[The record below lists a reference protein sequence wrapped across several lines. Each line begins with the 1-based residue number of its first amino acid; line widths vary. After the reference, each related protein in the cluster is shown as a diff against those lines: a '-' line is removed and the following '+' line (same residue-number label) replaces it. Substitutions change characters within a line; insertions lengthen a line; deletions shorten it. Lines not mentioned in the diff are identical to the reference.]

1 MSVREALQ
9 SKQNKGIR
17 GVKPTLA
24 TLLISIPFLIE
35 AVVILKLLVHAIFLR
50 NETTYPEGVG
60 IYAFLTT
67 LRTGHLYSDPF
78 QPPWNAQQYGPV
90 FYFLGSV
97 FAKLA
102 HGAPM
107 LTTELIR
114 ALSFLAFLGSV
125 GLAGYLAWRL
135 ERRRAWVAFEIVLGL
150 ACVCATPFCASA
162 RADALSIFFILA
174 ALAVYQVAEGRT
186 RLVFWAGVLGAL
198 GFLTK
203 QSVGAVL
210 LALAIDSVIAK
221 RFRDTA
227 ALIGGSAVTT
237 GLILSVLWLRHE
249 PFLAN
254 FGVIQHASVQW
265 PAAIPQAIRFVQFSL
280 TSVVALGIAMVGVGQ
295 SWRDVSYRPVL
306 LAIVFG
312 CISSVAGLAIAGA
325 DANYLIL
332 PWFLVILM
340 VPAGLGRIEESAQ
353 RSVWIPVGLTMLTC
367 LFLFYQRSYFRKTPA
382 QNLVTERV
390 GDLRML
396 SDWPYLELRSR
407 DPILLDPYFYHQLS
421 LQGVWSIAPIL
432 ASIDAREYDLILING
447 SHSSDQ
453 TEFTVHTYR
462 GFSNWGPET
471 LNAMQ
476 QNYQAL
482 CEVPGFIALVPKDR
496 PDMVREENISEIF
509 QQPCL
514 ATMRQLQIA
523 PGMR

>member
-1 MSVREALQ
+1 MREALQ
-9 SKQNKGIR
+9 NKQDKR
-17 GVKPTLA
+17 TAVRPTLA

-35 AVVILKLLVHAIFLR
+35 AVVIVRLLVHAIFLR

-125 GLAGYLAWRL
+125 GLVGCLAWKL

-150 ACVCATPFCASA
+150 ACVCAMPFCASA

-174 ALAVYQVAEGRT
+174 ALAVYQVAEGRA

-203 QSVGAVL
+203 QSVGPVL
-210 LALAIDSVIAK
+210 LALAVDSVIAK
-221 RFRDTA
+221 RFRDTV
-227 ALIGGSAVTT
+227 ALICGTAVATV
-237 GLILSVLWLRHE
+237 LILSVLWLRHE

-254 FGVIQHASVQW
+254 FAVIRYANVLWSAVILQT
-265 PAAIPQAIRFVQFSL
+265 IGFVGYSL
-280 TSVVALGIAMVGVGQ
+280 TSVIAIGIALIGVEQ
-295 SWRDVSYRPVL
+295 RWRNQRYRPIL

-312 CISSVAGLAIAGA
+312 CISNMAGLAIAGG

-332 PWFLVILM
+332 PWFLIILM
-340 VPAGLGRIEESAQ
+340 VPAGLGRIEKWAQ
-353 RSVWIPVGLTMLTC
+353 GSGWIPVSLALTGC
-367 LFLFYQRSYFRKTPA
+367 VVLFYQRSHFRETPA

-390 GDLRML
+390 GGLRML

-407 DPILLDPYFYHQLS
+407 NPVLLDPYFYHQLS
-421 LQGVWSIAPIL
+421 LHGVWSIAPIRT
-432 ASIDAREYDLILING
+432 SIDGREYDLILING
-447 SHSSDQ
+447 THSNDVVG
-453 TEFTVHTYR
+453 FTVHTYR
-462 GFSNWGPET
+462 GFSNWGPEVVD
-471 LNAMQ
+471 AIQ
-476 QNYQAL
+476 QNYQTL
-482 CEVPGFIALVPKDR
+482 CEVPGFMAFVPRDR
-496 PDMVREENISEIF
+496 ADAVHETDIGEIF
-509 QQPCL
+509 QQPCV
-514 ATMRQLQIA
+514 ATNRHLRLA
-523 PGMR
+523 PGAR

>member
-1 MSVREALQ
+1 MRDALQ
-9 SKQNKGIR
+9 TKQAAARKL
-17 GVKPTLA
+17 KPTLA
-24 TLLISIPFLIE
+24 VLLISIPFLIE
-35 AVVILKLLVHAIFLR
+35 AGVILRLLAQAIFIR
-50 NETTYPEGVG
+50 NEATYPEGVG
-60 IYAFLTT
+60 VYAFLTT

-97 FAKLA
+97 LAKLA

-107 LTTELIR
+107 LTTESTR

-125 GLAGYLAWRL
+125 GLVGCLAWRL
-135 ERRRAWVAFEIVLGL
+135 ERRRAWVVFEIILGL

-186 RLVFWAGVLGAL
+186 RMVFWAGVLGAL

-210 LALAIDSVIAK
+210 LALAVDSVIAK

-227 ALIGGSAVTT
+227 ALIGGSMATT

-254 FGVIQHASVQW
+254 FGVIQHASVRW
-265 PAAIPQAIRFVQFSL
+265 LAVIPQTMGLVGYSL
-280 TSVVALGIAMVGVGQ
+280 TSVIALVIALIGV
-295 SWRDVSYRPVL
+295 SRRWRSGRYRPIL
-306 LAIVFG
+306 LAIVLG
-312 CISSVAGLAIAGA
+312 GISNVAGLAIAGG

-332 PWFLVILM
+332 PWFLIILM
-340 VPAGLGRIEESAQ
+340 VPAGLGRIEEWAQ
-353 RSVWIPVGLTMLTC
+353 RSAWIPVGLTLVGC
-367 LFLFYQRSYFRKTPA
+367 AFLFHQRSHFRETPA

-390 GDLRML
+390 GELRML

-407 DPILLDPYFYHQLS
+407 NPILLDPYFYHQLS
-421 LQGVWSIAPIL
+421 LQGVWSIAPIV
-432 ASIDAREYDLILING
+432 ASIDGREYDLILISG
-447 SHSSDQ
+447 SHSRDQ
-453 TEFTVHTYR
+453 TGFTMHTYR

-471 LNAMQ
+471 LNAMRQ
-476 QNYQAL
+476 SYQAL
-482 CEVPGFIALVPKDR
+482 CEVPGFMALVPKNR

-514 ATMRQLQIA
+514 ATNRQLQIA

>member
-1 MSVREALQ
+1 VREALQ
-9 SKQNKGIR
+9 SKPDTRTVGAR
-17 GVKPTLA
+17 PTLA
-24 TLLISIPFLIE
+24 TLLISVPFLIE
-35 AVVILKLLVHAIFLR
+35 AVVIVRLLVHAIFLR

-67 LRTGHLYSDPF
+67 LQTGHLYSDPF

-97 FAKLA
+97 LAKLA

-125 GLAGYLAWRL
+125 GLVGYLAWKL
-135 ERRRAWVAFEIVLGL
+135 ERRKAWVAFEIVLGL

-174 ALAVYQVAEGRT
+174 ALAVYQVAEGRA
-186 RLVFWAGVLGAL
+186 RLVFWAGVLGAV

-221 RFRDTA
+221 RFRGTV
-227 ALIGGSAVTT
+227 ALIGGSAAATL
-237 GLILSVLWLRHE
+237 LILSALWLRHE

-254 FGVIQHASVQW
+254 FAVIKHANVLWS
-265 PAAIPQAIRFVQFSL
+265 AAIPQAIRLVGYSL
-280 TSVVALGIAMVGVGQ
+280 TSVIAIGIALIGAGQ
-295 SWRDVSYRPVL
+295 RWRSERYRPVL
-306 LAIVFG
+306 LAIVLG
-312 CISSVAGLAIAGA
+312 CISNVAGLAIAGG

-332 PWFLVILM
+332 PWFLIILM
-340 VPAGLGRIEESAQ
+340 VPAGLGRIEEWTQ
-353 RSVWIPVGLTMLTC
+353 RSVWIPVGLALAGC
-367 LFLFYQRSYFRKTPA
+367 FFLFHQRSHFRETPA
-382 QNLVTERV
+382 QGLVTEKV
-390 GDLRML
+390 GRLRML

-407 DPILLDPYFYHQLS
+407 NPILLDPYFYHQLS
-421 LQGVWSIAPIL
+421 LRGAWSIKPIL
-432 ASIDAREYDLILING
+432 TSIDSQEYGLILING
-447 SHSSDQ
+447 THPSD
-453 TEFTVHTYR
+453 EAGFTVHSYR
-462 GFSNWGPET
+462 GFSNWGPEVLDT
-471 LNAMQ
+471 MQ

-482 CEVPGFIALVPKDR
+482 CEVPGFMALVPKDR
-496 PDMVREENISEIF
+496 PDLVSEGDIGEIF

-514 ATMRQLQIA
+514 VTNRQLQIA
-523 PGMR
+523 PGTR